1 MAGPDMYHGI
11 PLEYG
16 LSAAETEQIQ
26 EALARFREGAL
37 SPAHPAFYDEH
48 WDAALHLPTGLRT
61 FLEQFRRTEPAAALV
76 IHGFPVDDEAVG
88 PTPAHWED
96 VPVQGAVL
104 DQELFLAMVGTA
116 LGDPFTF
123 STLQL
128 GRVTQNL
135 LPIRGDELRQSG
147 HGSECLL
154 EFHTEDGFH
163 PGRCDYLLLFGM
175 RNNERVPTIVS
186 SVRDVKIS
194 DETADLLRSPR
205 FLIRPDDEHVRQLQ
219 ARHPDHPALA
229 RMLRMQSDPEPVAVL
244 SGEHDRP
251 YLRIDYP
258 FMTCAGEDSTAQE
271 ALDEL
276 MEELERVQLD
286 VVVEQGSLAVV
297 DNYVAVH
304 GRRAFRATHDGTDR
318 WLKRMIVSRDLR
330 KTTPHASPGNA
341 RILF

>member
-1 MAGPDMYHGI
+1 MYHGL
-11 PLEYG
+11 PLEYV

-26 EALARFREGAL
+26 EALGRLRDS
-37 SPAHPAFYDEH
+37 SPAPARSAFYDRH
-48 WDAALHLPTGLRT
+48 WDAASHLPTGLRT
-61 FLEQFRRTEPAAALV
+61 FLEHFRRTEPAAALV

-88 PTPAHWED
+88 PTPAHWAD
-96 VPVQGAVL
+96 VPADGPPL

-128 GRVTQNL
+128 GRVVQNL

-175 RNNERVPTIVS
+175 RNHERVPTIVS

-194 DETADLLRSPR
+194 DETADLLRTPS

-219 ARHPDHPALA
+219 ERHPGHPALA
-229 RMLRMQSDPEPVAVL
+229 GMLRMQSDPEPVPVL
-244 SGEHDRP
+244 SGDRERP

-258 FMTCAGEDSTAQE
+258 FMTCAGRDRAAEQ

-304 GRRAFRATHDGTDR
+304 GRRPFRATHDGTDR

-330 KTTPHASPGNA
+330 KTTPHASPGD
-341 RILF
+341 RRVLF

>member
-1 MAGPDMYHGI
+1 MYHSL
-11 PLEYG
+11 PLEYE
-16 LSAAETEQIQ
+16 LSGAETEQIQ
-26 EALARFREGAL
+26 ETVSRFHDSFSR
-37 SPAHPAFYDEH
+37 PAQPGFYDRH
-48 WDAALHLPTGLRT
+48 WDAALHLPVGLRT
-61 FLEQFRRTEPAAALV
+61 FLEEFRRTEPAAALV
-76 IHGFPVDDEAVG
+76 IHGFPVDDAAIG
-88 PTPAHWED
+88 PTPAHWEE
-96 VPVQGAVL
+96 VPADGPAL
-104 DQELFLAMVGTA
+104 DQEFFLAMVGTA

-128 GRVTQNL
+128 GRVVQNL

-175 RNNERVPTIVS
+175 RNHERVPTIVA

-194 DETADLLRSPR
+194 DDTADLLRSPR
-205 FLIRPDDEHVRQLQ
+205 FLIRPDDEHIRQLQ
-219 ARHPDHPALA
+219 ARHPGHPALA
-229 RMLRMQSDPEPVAVL
+229 HMLRIQADPEPVPVL
-244 SGEHDRP
+244 SGEHERP

-258 FMTCAGEDSTAQE
+258 FMTCSGSDTGAQE

-304 GRRAFRATHDGTDR
+304 GRRPFRAAHDGTDR

-330 KTTPHASPGNA
+330 KTTPYASPDAA
-341 RILF
+341 RVLY

>member
-1 MAGPDMYHGI
+1 MYHSL
-11 PLEYG
+11 PLEYE

-26 EALARFREGAL
+26 ETVSRFHD
-37 SPAHPAFYDEH
+37 SPARPAQTDFYDRH
-48 WDAALHLPTGLRT
+48 WDAALHLPVGLRT
-61 FLEQFRRTEPAAALV
+61 FLEEFRRTEPAAALV
-76 IHGFPVDDEAVG
+76 IHGFPVDDAALG
-88 PTPAHWED
+88 PTPAHWEEVRAD
-96 VPVQGAVL
+96 GPAL
-104 DQELFLAMVGTA
+104 DQEFFLAMVGTA

-128 GRVTQNL
+128 GRVVQNL

-175 RNNERVPTIVS
+175 RNHERVPTIVA

-194 DETADLLRSPR
+194 DDTADLLRSPR
-205 FLIRPDDEHVRQLQ
+205 FLIRPDDEHIRQLQ
-219 ARHPDHPALA
+219 ARHPGHPALA
-229 RMLRMQSDPEPVAVL
+229 HMLRIQADPEPVPVL
-244 SGEHDRP
+244 SGEHERP

-258 FMTCAGEDSTAQE
+258 FMTCSGADAAAQQ

-286 VVVEQGSLAVV
+286 VVVEQGSLAIV

-304 GRRAFRATHDGTDR
+304 GRRPFRAAHDGTDR

-330 KTTPHASPGNA
+330 KTTPYASPDAA
-341 RILF
+341 RVLY